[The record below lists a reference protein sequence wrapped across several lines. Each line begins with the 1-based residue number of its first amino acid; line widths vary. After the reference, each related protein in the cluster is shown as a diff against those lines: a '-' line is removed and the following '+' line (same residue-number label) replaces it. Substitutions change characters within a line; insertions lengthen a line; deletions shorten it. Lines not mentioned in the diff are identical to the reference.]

1 MDAFPPRSAGTLGIA
16 KVVLRRLGYRG
27 PPVTAVDWT
36 IVAFVLLLAA
46 YGYMQGFIVGALS
59 LVGFAGGAIL
69 GTRLG
74 PELLSGG
81 AESPYAPLFGLAGAL
96 LAGVV
101 LATGLESIGS
111 GLRSRMGGGRRFGA
125 VDGLMGATLTA
136 CVGLGIAWIAGAV
149 ALQTPGARKL
159 RADIQ
164 RSVVLRELNAV
175 LPPSGPVLNALA
187 RFDPS
192 PKVDARAPEVGP
204 PRGAILRDP
213 DVRAARS
220 SVVRVLGTACGLGL
234 QGSGWVAA
242 PGVVVT
248 NAHVIAGE
256 RDTVVQVGLD
266 GPKLDATPVAFDPPN
281 DLAVLRVDGLDAPVL
296 PIAARVP
303 RGRPAA
309 ILGYP
314 ENGPYDARAGRVGES
329 QTVLAQDAYG
339 RGPIRREITSLRGFV
354 RSGNSGGPMV
364 DGEGRVLTTIFATT
378 RGERRRGGFGVPNE
392 VVRRALNGASG
403 PVSTESCAG

>member
-1 MDAFPPRSAGTLGIA
+1 M
-16 KVVLRRLGYRG
+16 
-27 PPVTAVDWT
+27 TAVDW
-36 IVAFVLLLAA
+36 IIIAFVVLLGG
-46 YGYMQGFIVGALS
+46 YGFLQGFIVGALS
-59 LVGFAGGAIL
+59 LVGFGGGAIL

-81 AESPYAPLFGLAGAL
+81 AQSPYAPLFGLAGAL
-96 LAGVV
+96 LAGIV
-101 LATGLESIGS
+101 LATGLESIGF
-111 GLRSRMGGGRRFGA
+111 GVRRRLGGGRGFGV
-125 VDGLMGATLTA
+125 VDGLLGATLTA
-136 CVGLGIAWIAGAV
+136 CVALGIAWIAGAV
-149 ALQTPGARKL
+149 ALQTPGARQL

-192 PKVDARAPEVGP
+192 PRVEAPAPEVAA
-204 PRGAILRDP
+204 PRGAILRDR
-213 DVRAARS
+213 DVRAARA

-242 PGVVVT
+242 PGLVVT
-248 NAHVIAGE
+248 NAHVVAGE
-256 RDTVVQVGLD
+256 TDTVVQVRPE
-266 GPKLDATPVAFDPPN
+266 GPELDATPVAFDPRN
-281 DLAVLRVDGLDAPVL
+281 DVAVLRVDGLDAPVL
-296 PIAARVP
+296 PLAATVR

-314 ENGPYDARAGRVGES
+314 ENGPYDARAGRVGDT
-329 QTVLAQDAYG
+329 QAVLAQDAYG
-339 RGPIRREITSLRGFV
+339 RGPVEREITLLRGFV

-364 DGEGRVLTTIFATT
+364 DGEGRVVTTIFATT

-392 VVRRALNGASG
+392 VVRRAVAEATG

>member
-1 MDAFPPRSAGTLGIA
+1 M
-16 KVVLRRLGYRG
+16 
-27 PPVTAVDWT
+27 TAVDWI
-36 IVAFVLLLAA
+36 IVAFVLLLAG

-59 LVGFAGGAIL
+59 LVGFVGGAIL

-74 PELLSGG
+74 PELLPEG

-101 LATGLESIGS
+101 LATGLESVGS
-111 GLRSRMGGGRRFGA
+111 GLRRRLGRGRGFSA
-125 VDGLMGATLTA
+125 VDGFVGATLTA
-136 CVGLGIAWIAGAV
+136 CVALGIAWIAGAV

-164 RSVVLRELNAV
+164 RSVVLRVLNAV

-192 PKVDARAPEVGP
+192 PKVDARAPRVP
-204 PRGAILRDP
+204 APRGAILRDR
-213 DVRAARS
+213 DVKSARS

-248 NAHVIAGE
+248 NAHVVAGE
-256 RDTVVQVGLD
+256 RDTVVQIGLD
-266 GPKLDATPVAFDPPN
+266 GAKLGATPVAFDPRN
-281 DLAVLRVDGLDAPVL
+281 DVAVLRVDGLDAPVL
-296 PIAARVP
+296 PLAANVP
-303 RGRPAA
+303 GGRAAA

-314 ENGPYDARAGRVGES
+314 ENGPYDARAGRVGD
-329 QTVLAQDAYG
+329 TGAVLAQDAYG
-339 RGPIRREITSLRGFV
+339 EGPVEREITSLRGRV

-364 DGEGRVLTTIFATT
+364 DGEGRVVTTIFATT

-392 VVRRALNGASG
+392 VVRRALAGASG